1 MSEHRRKPPQ
11 SPGDGRAAARRGAQ
25 QQPPPPGGRR
35 AAGPPRP
42 QPYGTHGTGAGA
54 GAGQGHGPRQGAGQ
68 PPRQGAGAGM
78 GAGGRASTG
87 GRSRGGEPP
96 YEGRA
101 AARRAAQSSQKGG
114 SRRRAAAGGGRGGG
128 QPPKRRVIDYP
139 RWGKDGWQRWMPSWK
154 LVSGLCLFFFGSLIA
169 VAGVGYAMVGVP
181 NESDIAKAQNNVY
194 FWDDDT
200 EMVATGGEVNR
211 QNLAYADIPKAMRFA
226 VMSAEN
232 KTFETDSG
240 VDPMGIA
247 RALVNMAKGGET
259 QGGSTITQQY
269 VKNAR
274 LGDQSQTVTRKFKE
288 LFISVK
294 VGATV
299 DKKKI
304 MAGYL
309 NSSYYGR
316 RSYGLQ
322 AAARSYYGKDAVELN
337 PSQCAFLAAL
347 LKGATL
353 YDPHGNTDLN
363 SAATPEANTK
373 RAKGR
378 WVWILDQ
385 ELKDGR
391 MSKADHDMWI
401 RKGFPMPKK
410 PQNDAQLGGQ
420 IGYLV
425 GLAQKYAIANSDGKI
440 TQEKLQLGGYRIYT
454 TFNKKKVAQLE
465 KAVKQVRKENENV
478 KRRPELDKYVQFGGA
493 SVDPKD
499 GKIVAIYGGVDATKH
514 FTNNADETG
523 AGVGSTFKP
532 FVLAAGMTY
541 GKRDKDWT
549 EADGLQDRTIVSPKS
564 IYNGKNKLQIKYYD
578 GRPWQDKDGEWLQTN
593 DDNDS
598 YGNITLREAM
608 RVSANSPYVQLGMDV
623 GTDKVKEAA
632 LKAGLLEG
640 SLETTNS
647 PTFSIGTSHPSAI
660 RMADAYATF
669 ANRGKQNDPYSVR
682 KVDNQTGTVYQHKTE
697 SKEAFP
703 QPVADNVTDVLKTVV
718 QSGTGTSAQLPGREV
733 AGKTGT
739 TDGNKSAW
747 FVGYTPQLTTSVV
760 MFRYNDDAKA
770 KDRKFLEMYGTY
782 GKDKIHGASFPAQ
795 IWHDYMAKAMKGKP
809 NLTFPTPEPLGK
821 VVYGGG
827 AASPSPSVSASP
839 TESATTNPTPTA
851 TQSQITP
858 TPTDSGDCKP
868 WWECQ
873 DNGGSNDGG
882 SSDGGPSG
890 SPTPTVSSSST
901 RGSGG
906 NGSNGGSGLFAGTG
920 N

>member
-42 QPYGTHGTGAGA
+42 QPYGTHGTGS
-54 GAGQGHGPRQGAGQ
+54 GQGHGPRQGMGQ
-68 PPRQGAGAGM
+68 PPRQGAGP
-78 GAGGRASTG
+78 GAGAPGRPGVAGRA
-87 GRSRGGEPP
+87 RGGEPP
-96 YEGRA
+96 YQGRA
-101 AARRAAQSSQKGG
+101 AARRAAQESQKGG
-114 SRRRAAAGGGRGGG
+114 RRRAAAGGGRGGG
-128 QPPKRRVIDYP
+128 QPPKKRVIDYP

-154 LVSGLCLFFFGSLIA
+154 LVSGLCLFFFGSLVA

-181 NESDIAKAQNNVY
+181 KESDIAKAQNNVY
-194 FWDDDT
+194 FWDNGK

-211 QNLAYADIPKAMRFA
+211 QNLGYSEIPEEMRFA

-299 DKKKI
+299 DKKEI

-322 AAARSYYGKDAVELN
+322 AAARSYYGIDAFDLN
-337 PSQCAFLAAL
+337 ASQCAFLASL
-347 LKGATL
+347 LKGATY
-353 YDPHGNTDLN
+353 YDPYGNTDIDT
-363 SAATPEANTK
+363 SATAAANTK
-373 RAKGR
+373 RAKDR
-378 WVWILDQ
+378 WAWILGQ
-385 ELKDGR
+385 ELQDGR
-391 MSKADHDMWI
+391 MTKADYDKWI
-401 RKGFPMPKK
+401 QKGFPMPRK
-410 PQNDAQLGGQ
+410 PQNDAQLSGQ
-420 IGYLV
+420 TGYLV
-425 GLAQKYAIANSDGKI
+425 SLANKSVINNSDGKI

-454 TFNKKKVAQLE
+454 TFNKKKVDQLE
-465 KAVKQVRKENENV
+465 AAVKKVRKANENV
-478 KRRPELDKYVQFGGA
+478 KRAGGVDKYVQFGGA

-541 GKRDKDWT
+541 GKRNPDWT

-564 IYNGKNKLQIKYYD
+564 IYSGKNKLKIKYFD
-578 GRPWQDKDGEWLQTN
+578 GRVWEDKDGQWLQTN

-598 YGNITLREAM
+598 YGDITLREAM

-640 SLETTNS
+640 SLATTNS
-647 PTFSIGTSHPSAI
+647 PTFSIGTSAPSAI
-660 RMADAYATF
+660 RMADAYSTF
-669 ANRGKQNDPYSVR
+669 ANRGKQNDPYSV
-682 KVDNQTGTVYQHKTE
+682 KEVKHEGLTVYRHKANP
-697 SKEAFP
+697 KEAFSEA
-703 QPVADNVTDVLKTVV
+703 VADNVTDVLQTVV
-718 QSGTGTSAQLPGREV
+718 KSGTGTSAQLQGRQV

-760 MFRYNDDAKA
+760 MFRFNDDAKA

-782 GKDKIHGASFPAQ
+782 GKEKIHGASFPAQ
-795 IWHDYMAKAMKGKP
+795 IWHDYMAEALKGKP
-809 NLTFPTPEPLGK
+809 YLSFPTPEPLGE

-827 AASPSPSVSASP
+827 ASKPSPSASASPS
-839 TESATTNPTPTA
+839 ESATTNPTPTA
-851 TQSQITP
+851 SRPQGRP
-858 TPTDSGDCKP
+858 TPSDSGKCRP
-868 WWECQ
+868 WDLQCQ
-873 DNGGSNDGG
+873 SAGGTTDGGGSGGG
-882 SSDGGPSG
+882 SST
-890 SPTPTVSSSST
+890 SPTPSVSASST
-901 RGSGG
+901 KGSGG
-906 NGSNGGSGLFAGTG
+906 NGNGGGLFGGSGG
-920 N
+920 

>member
-42 QPYGTHGTGAGA
+42 QPHGTGS
-54 GAGQGHGPRQGAGQ
+54 GQGHGPRQGMGQ
-68 PPRQGAGAGM
+68 PPRQDAGAGT
-78 GAGGRASTG
+78 GGRASTG
-87 GRSRGGEPP
+87 GRARGAEPP
-96 YEGRA
+96 YQGRA

-114 SRRRAAAGGGRGGG
+114 RRRSATDAQGGRGGG
-128 QPPKRRVIDYP
+128 QPPKKRIVDYP
-139 RWGKDGWQRWMPSWK
+139 RWGKDGWRRWMPSWK
-154 LVSGLCLFFFGSLIA
+154 LVSGLCLFFFGSLVA
-169 VAGVGYAMVGVP
+169 VAGVGYAMVGIP
-181 NESDIAKAQNNVY
+181 KESDIAKAQNNVY
-194 FWDDDT
+194 FWDNDQ

-211 QNLAYADIPKAMRFA
+211 QNLGYSEIPKEMRFA

-299 DKKKI
+299 DKKEI

-309 NSSYYGR
+309 NSSYFGR

-322 AAARSYYGKDAVELN
+322 AAARSYYGVDAVELN
-337 PSQCAFLAAL
+337 PSQCVFLASL
-347 LKGATL
+347 LKGATY
-353 YDPHGNTDLN
+353 YDPYGNTDIDS
-363 SAATPEANTK
+363 SATAEANTK
-373 RAKGR
+373 RATDR
-378 WVWILDQ
+378 WAWILDQ
-385 ELKDGR
+385 ELQDGR
-391 MSKADHDMWI
+391 MTKAEHDKWI
-401 RKGFPMPKK
+401 AKGFPKPLK

-425 GLAQKYAIANSDGKI
+425 GLANKTVINNSNGKI

-454 TFNKKKVAQLE
+454 TFNKKKVEQLE
-465 KAVKQVRKENENV
+465 DAVKKVRKKNENL
-478 KRRPELDKYVQFGGA
+478 KRAGGVDKHVQFGGA

-499 GKIVAIYGGVDATKH
+499 GKIVAIYGGVNATQH

-541 GKRDKDWT
+541 GKRNADWT
-549 EADGLQDRTIVSPKS
+549 EGDDLQDRTIVSPKS
-564 IYNGKNKLQIKYYD
+564 IYNGKNKLKIKYYD
-578 GRPWQDKDGEWLQTN
+578 GRVWEGKEGQWLQTN
-593 DDNDS
+593 DDNES
-598 YGNITLREAM
+598 YGNVTLREAM

-640 SLETTNS
+640 SLATTNS
-647 PTFSIGTSHPSAI
+647 PTFSIGTSTPSAI
-660 RMADAYATF
+660 RMADAYSTF

-682 KVDNQTGTVYQHKTE
+682 KAVHEGVNVYEHK
-697 SKEAFP
+697 SAPKQAFP
-703 QPVADNVTDVLKTVV
+703 RAVADNVTDVLRTVV

-747 FVGYTPQLTTSVV
+747 FVGYTPQLTTSIV
-760 MFRYNDDAKA
+760 MFRFNDDAKA

-782 GKDKIHGASFPAQ
+782 GKDKIHGASFPAE
-795 IWHDYMAKAMKGKP
+795 IWHDYMVDAMKGKP
-809 NLTFPTPEPLGK
+809 VQSFPTPEPLGK

-827 AASPSPSVSASP
+827 AASPTPSVSV
-839 TESATTNPTPTA
+839 TPSETP
-851 TQSQITP
+851 SSTP
-858 TPTDSGDCKP
+858 TPTVSRPQAPPTPTESGDCKP
-868 WWECQ
+868 WQWGCQ
-873 DNGGSNDGG
+873 DGGGSNDGG
-882 SSDGGPSG
+882 TTDGGTG
-890 SPTPTVSSSST
+890 GTPSST
-901 RGSGG
+901 PSPSTTGKGNGG
-906 NGSNGGSGLFAGTG
+906 NGNNGGLLGGPGS
-920 N
+920 